1 MEIPLSVPFLTTA
14 LTGPLQDL
22 ERKLLSQQAKI
33 ECWLRHQWRK
43 DPPPLYSSVDL
54 RNAGF
59 KLAPVDTNLYP
70 AGFNNLNRE
79 FFPLCVQ
86 AMQATLEAL
95 PAHVSTILLI
105 PENHTR
111 NLFYLESLSVLR
123 EILLQSGFAVEI
135 GSLRED
141 LTEGVEIASQSG
153 QLLPMYP
160 VVREGNRLLVHT
172 QRGVFNP
179 DLVLLNHDLSGA
191 VPAILQ
197 GLEQQVQPPT
207 ELGWATRLKSQHFSH
222 YQTIAEEFGGQFGFD
237 PWWISPFFQR
247 CHEVD
252 FLTKKGESCLLA
264 GAELLFAQIEEK
276 YREYEIPHRPYIVV
290 KTDAGSYGMGVMSAS
305 SVDELRGLNHKR
317 RGRMASTKGGEAVTK
332 VILQEGV
339 YSFET
344 VGEAVAE
351 PVVYMIGKNVVGG
364 FYRVHA
370 DRSPTENLN
379 SPGASFRPLAFQQ
392 SCNMPDLQR
401 ADACSANRFYSY
413 GVIARLAALAAGR
426 EQTAAKGAS
435 HV

>member
-22 ERKLLSQQAKI
+22 ERKLLSQQPQI
-33 ECWLRHQWRK
+33 ECWLRQQWRK

-59 KLAPVDTNLYP
+59 KLAPVDTNLFP
-70 AGFNNLNRE
+70 AGFNNLNRD
-79 FFPLCVQ
+79 FLPLCVQ
-86 AMQATLEAL
+86 SMQATLEAL
-95 PAHVSTILLI
+95 PVTVTKILLL

-123 EILLQSGFAVEI
+123 EILLQSGFSVEI

-141 LTEGVEIASQSG
+141 LIEETELSTHSG
-153 QLLPMYP
+153 QTLRFHP
-160 VVREGNRLLVHT
+160 VVREGNRLLVRT
-172 QRGVFNP
+172 KTGVFNP

-197 GLEQQVQPPT
+197 NLEQQIQPPT
-207 ELGWATRLKSQHFSH
+207 ELGWATRLKSVHFQH
-222 YQTIAEEFGGQFGFD
+222 YQKIAEEFGSQFGFD
-237 PWWISPFFQR
+237 PWWIAPFFQR

-252 FLTKKGESCLLA
+252 FITKKGESCLLA
-264 GAELLFAQIEEK
+264 GAELLFSQIEEK
-276 YREYEIPHRPYIVV
+276 YKQYEIPHRPYIVV
-290 KTDAGSYGMGVMSAS
+290 KADAGSYGMGVMSAS
-305 SVDELRGLNHKR
+305 SVDELRTLNHKR

-344 VGEAVAE
+344 VGEAVSE

-379 SPGASFRPLAFQQ
+379 SPGASFRPLAFQHA
-392 SCNMPDLQR
+392 CNMPELQR
-401 ADACSANRFYSY
+401 EDACSANRFYSY

-426 EQTAAKGAS
+426 EQTAVKGTL

>member
-22 ERKLLSQQAKI
+22 ERRLLSQQPQI
-33 ECWLRHQWRK
+33 ECWLRQQWRK
-43 DPPPLYSSVDL
+43 DPPPFYSSVDL

-59 KLAPVDTNLYP
+59 KLAPVDTNLFP

-79 FFPLCVQ
+79 FLPLCVQ
-86 AMQATLEAL
+86 AAQATLEAL
-95 PAHVSTILLI
+95 PTHVSTILLI

-111 NLFYLESLSVLR
+111 NLFYLESLAVLQ
-123 EILLQSGFAVEI
+123 EILLQSGFSVKI

-141 LTEGVEIASQSG
+141 LTEETVLQTHSG
-153 QLLPMYP
+153 QALHFYP
-160 VVREGNRLLVHT
+160 LTRIENRLT
-172 QRGVFNP
+172 IQTKSSIFNP

-197 GLEQQVQPPT
+197 NLEQQIQPPT
-207 ELGWATRLKSQHFSH
+207 ELGWATRLKSRHFYH
-222 YQTIAEEFGGQFGFD
+222 YQQIAEEFAGQFGFD
-237 PWWISPFFQR
+237 PWGITPFFQR

-252 FLTKKGESCLLA
+252 FLTKKGESCMLA
-264 GAELLFAQIEEK
+264 GAELLFAQIAEK
-276 YREYEIPHRPYIVV
+276 YRQYEIPHHPYIVV
-290 KTDAGSYGMGVMSAS
+290 KTDAGSYGMGVMSVS
-305 SVDELRGLNHKR
+305 SMEELRSLNHKR

-351 PVVYMIGKNVVGG
+351 PVVYMIGKHVVGG

-392 SCNMPDLQR
+392 ACNMPELQR
-401 ADACSANRFYSY
+401 EDACSANRFYSY

-426 EQTAAKGAS
+426 EQTEVKGVS